1 MALDADR
8 LEQRFISIFRTAVRE
23 LYPNEV
29 KNTTVTEVKREDG
42 SLDHEINEERGPM
55 EVDTEKLTPLAR
67 ALARAVVQEITASAE
82 VTTTAASGT
91 WRVS

>member
-8 LEQRFISIFRTAVRE
+8 LEQRFLTIFRTVTRE

-55 EVDTEKLTPLAR
+55 EVDIEKLTPLAR
-67 ALARAVVQEITASAE
+67 ALARAVVQEIKASAE